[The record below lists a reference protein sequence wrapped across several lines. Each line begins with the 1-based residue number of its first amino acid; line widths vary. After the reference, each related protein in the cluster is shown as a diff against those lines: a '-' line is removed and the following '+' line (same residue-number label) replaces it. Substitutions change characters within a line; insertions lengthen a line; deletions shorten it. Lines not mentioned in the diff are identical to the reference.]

1 VAARHNQNIH
11 RFRSRSTLSQG
22 ASEGRQRW
30 VVFHL
35 LRVHGCVCVCVC
47 VCVYECVCV
56 CVCVHVCVCMCVC
69 ACVCVCVCVCV
80 CACVC
85 ACVCVRVCA
94 RMYVCAIA
102 RTTKRGE
109 SQAKSA
115 RTAMDGGMRSPRKAS
130 TGEFRI
136 FETVRL
142 SAAMGP
148 RGGLLISPSSSSSSS
163 SSPSSSDWAPPL
175 DRHTLQCKLASE
187 RQRRLTRK

>member
-1 VAARHNQNIH
+1 V
-11 RFRSRSTLSQG
+11 
-22 ASEGRQRW
+22 GRPSPP
-30 VVFHL
+30 
-35 LRVHGCVCVCVC
+35 VCAYVCICVC
-47 VCVYECVCV
+47 VCVYVCMCVCVYVCV
-56 CVCVHVCVCMCVC
+56 CVRVC

-80 CACVC
+80 
-85 ACVCVRVCA
+85 

-102 RTTKRGE
+102 HTTKRGE

-115 RTAMDGGMRSPRKAS
+115 RTAMDGGMRSPREAS

-148 RGGLLISPSSSSSSS
+148 RGGLLISSSSSSS

-175 DRHTLQCKLASE
+175 ERHTLQCRSASD
-187 RQRRLTRK
+187 RQRRTKRK